1 MAASA
6 SKVSF
11 SFVFL
16 LSVLLCL
23 KIFFFIIFPLLYLPN
38 VTNWKKSSYNKDFIL
53 LYLRSILDMCSGASD
68 PSDLAERLTPKGFE
82 VGCKRMTP
90 SDEYVK
96 GETSHVV
103 LFKK

>member
-1 MAASA
+1 
-6 SKVSF
+6 
-11 SFVFL
+11 
-16 LSVLLCL
+16 
-23 KIFFFIIFPLLYLPN
+23 
-38 VTNWKKSSYNKDFIL
+38 
-53 LYLRSILDMCSGASD
+53 MCSGASD